1 MNVKFFL
8 VFALLV
14 IIYEGGKMLNLPSL
28 LIILAFVLLLLG
40 VFIFFKFRIKV
51 IEKEKMGQGVIQT
64 TQLKLLILKSAYHD
78 YQIYT

>member
-1 MNVKFFL
+1 MIVR
-8 VFALLV
+8 LLSK
-14 IIYEGGKMLNLPSL
+14 INRPGINYL
-28 LIILAFVLLLLG
+28 LIILAFALLMLG
-40 VFIFFKFRIKV
+40 VVIFFKFRIKV